1 MLRTFMVVYP
11 QISLKLVCYQNIY
24 SAQVKIK
31 FTCDLVILKP
41 GDFEISAFF
50 KLGKDKTPNLLIK
63 TKKQSRKNPSLMEE
77 NN

>member
-1 MLRTFMVVYP
+1 MVVYP

-41 GDFEISAFF
+41 GDFEILASF
-50 KLGKDKTPNLLIK
+50 KLGKDKTPNL
-63 TKKQSRKNPSLMEE
+63 
-77 NN
+77 